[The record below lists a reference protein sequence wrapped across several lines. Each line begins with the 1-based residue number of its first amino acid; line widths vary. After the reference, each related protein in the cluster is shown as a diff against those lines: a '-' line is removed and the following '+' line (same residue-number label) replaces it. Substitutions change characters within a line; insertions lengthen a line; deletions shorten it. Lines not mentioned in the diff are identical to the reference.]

1 MKKTIILGTDR
12 STRGGITS
20 VIRTY
25 ESTKVWRK
33 WNCIWI
39 STYNDKSSLHKII
52 YFLIG
57 FLKFILK
64 LPFSKIIH
72 IHLSWRI
79 SAVRKFPFFILS
91 YLFKKK
97 IIVHLHSGA
106 EPIINSKLRK
116 LYNFYFQNADL
127 TILLANSIKHSLEN
141 IYSFKKGIVLY
152 NSSNISLQKKI
163 DSLQKYILFT
173 GHINDNKG
181 IFDLLNAFSLVCKN
195 HPSWKLVIAGIGD
208 VKKLNFLINKYQIS
222 EQVVFIGWVDGSKK
236 AEIFNNANI
245 FCLPTYNEGFPMS
258 VVEAWACELPV
269 ITTPVGGLV
278 DILDHKK
285 NALVF
290 EPGNIK
296 SLSNNIDILIKDK
309 DLRNKLIKESKKLT
323 NTIFNLKLISEQLN
337 KIYTEI

>member
-1 MKKTIILGTDR
+1 MNKTIILGTCR

-20 VIRTY
+20 VIHTY

-39 STYNDKSSLHKII
+39 STYNDKSNLHKII

-57 FLKFILK
+57 FFKFILN

-72 IHLSWRI
+72 IHLSWHI

-97 IIVHLHSGA
+97 IIIHLHSGA
-106 EPIINSKLRK
+106 EPIVNSKLRK
-116 LYNFYFQNADL
+116 LYNFYFQNADI
-127 TILLANSIKHSLEN
+127 TILLAQSIKYSLEN
-141 IYSFKKGIVLY
+141 IYSFKKVIVLY
-152 NSSNISLQKKI
+152 NSSNISLNKK
-163 DSLQKYILFT
+163 SNSSQKYILFT

-181 IFDLLNAFSLVCKN
+181 IFDLLKAFSLICKN
-195 HPSWKLVIAGIGD
+195 HPSWKLIIAGIGD

-222 EQVVFIGWVDGSKK
+222 DQVDFIGWVDGSKK
-236 AEIFNNANI
+236 AEIFNYASI
-245 FCLPTYNEGFPMS
+245 FCLPSYNEGFPMS
-258 VVEAWACELPV
+258 VVEAWACGLPV

-278 DILDHKK
+278 DVIDHKK

-296 SLSNNIDILIKDK
+296 TLSNNLDTLIKDK
-309 DLRNKLIKESKKLT
+309 DLRKKLIKESKKVT
-323 NTIFNLKLISEQLN
+323 NTIFSLKSISEQLDE
-337 KIYTEI
+337 IYTKI